1 MASVITTVA
10 GLDMHYEVV
19 HPRAE
24 KTLVLLH
31 GFTGSTKTWQHV
43 IGQLGDDVRIFAI
56 DLMGHGLTASP
67 KALDHYTMEAQLE
80 MLEQFFASR
89 NLSSF
94 TLLGYSMGG
103 RTALAY
109 AVTHPERIEKLILE
123 SASPGLEDSLERE
136 KRRGHDNYLAER
148 ILNEGMREFIDYWQ
162 SIPLFQSQSRLSD
175 DMKAEVRAERLAQQ
189 ELGLANSL
197 RGMGTGSQSI
207 LLGCTTSIPAS
218 CKFNYRRA
226 RPKILLKS
234 NRDAKTFPK
243 LLAPCRKWLWSC
255 NSCGKSR
262 TFCYNSRERILIY

>member
-189 ELGLANSL
+189 EIGLANSL
-197 RGMGTGSQSI
+197 RGMGTGSQASYWDALPAFPRPVSLI
-207 LLGCTTSIPAS
+207 TGELDQKFCLKAIEMQKRFQNCSHHVANGCGHAIHVENPELFVTIVE
-218 CKFNYRRA
+218 KEF
-226 RPKILLKS
+226 
-234 NRDAKTFPK
+234 
-243 LLAPCRKWLWSC
+243 
-255 NSCGKSR
+255 
-262 TFCYNSRERILIY
+262 